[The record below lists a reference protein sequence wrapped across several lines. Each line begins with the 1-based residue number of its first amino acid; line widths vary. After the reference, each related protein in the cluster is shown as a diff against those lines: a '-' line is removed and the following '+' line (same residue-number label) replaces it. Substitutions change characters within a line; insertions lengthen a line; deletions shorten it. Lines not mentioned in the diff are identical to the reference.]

1 MTDDD
6 RVLTRGERLRTLIS
20 DDTAGPREPQP
31 EWIYHRS
38 LRPARLLGDLWRA
51 RTIVRTLTERDLRV
65 RYKQSL
71 LGFTWA
77 VLTPLGLLV
86 AFMIVFQRAADVET
100 GGIPYPLFAFIG
112 LVPWMFFSSALTT
125 GGNSVLN
132 DKALL
137 SKAQFPREVFPLSG
151 AAVAGVDALMGVVPL
166 TVLFVAYGRAPAVT
180 TPLAVLPLVVMIAFV
195 TGLALLLSAV
205 IVHLRDVRLALP
217 LVLQILLFATP
228 VGYSFDVVPA
238 DFRLAYSFLNPLGPV
253 IDSFRRTVLMG
264 QPPRWEYLGAAS
276 VTAAVL
282 LVGGYLVFKRLET
295 GFADVA

>member
-6 RVLTRGERLRTLIS
+6 RVLTRGERLRTLVS
-20 DDTAGPREPQP
+20 DDAPGPREPRP

-38 LRPARLLGDLWRA
+38 LRPGRLLGDLWRA
-51 RTIVRTLTERDLRV
+51 RGIVKTLTERDLRV

-100 GGIPYPLFAFIG
+100 GGVPYPLFAFVG
-112 LVPWMFFSSALTT
+112 LVPWMFFSSGLST

-137 SKAQFPREVFPLSG
+137 SKAQFPREVFPLG
-151 AAVAGVDALMGVVPL
+151 GVAVAGVDALMGLVPL
-166 TVLFVAYGRAPAVT
+166 TVLFLAYGRAPSAT
-180 TPLAVLPLVVMIAFV
+180 APLAVLPLLVMVAFV
-195 TGLALLLSAV
+195 TGLALFLSAV

-217 LVLQILLFATP
+217 LALQILLFATP
-228 VGYSFDVVPA
+228 VGYSLDVVPE
-238 DFRLAYSFLNPLGPV
+238 RLRLTYSFLNPLGPV
-253 IDSFRRTVLMG
+253 IDSYRRTVLMG
-264 QPPRWEYLGAAS
+264 EQPRWEYLGAGS
-276 VTAAVL
+276 VTALAV

>member
-1 MTDDD
+1 MTDHDL
-6 RVLTRGERLRTLIS
+6 VLTRGERLRTLMS
-20 DDTAGPREPQP
+20 DDSAGPREPRP

-38 LRPARLLGDLWRA
+38 LRPARLLAELWRA

-86 AFMIVFQRAADVET
+86 AFMIVFQRAADVDT
-100 GGIPYPLFAFIG
+100 GEVPYPLFAFIG
-112 LVPWMFFSSALTT
+112 LVPWMFFSSGLST

-137 SKAQFPREVFPLSG
+137 SKAQFPREVFPLG
-151 AAVAGVDALMGVVPL
+151 GVAVAGVDALMGLVPL
-166 TVLFVAYGRAPAVT
+166 TVLFLAYRRAPSVT

-195 TGLALLLSAV
+195 SGLALLLSAV

-217 LVLQILLFATP
+217 LALQILLFATP
-228 VGYSFDVVPA
+228 VGYSLDVVP
-238 DFRLAYSFLNPLGPV
+238 DEYRLAYSFLNPLGPI
-253 IDSFRRTVLMG
+253 IDSYRRTVLMDE
-264 QPPRWEYLGAAS
+264 PPQWEYLGAAS
-276 VTAAVL
+276 VTSAVL
-282 LVGGYLVFKRLET
+282 LLGGYLVFKRLET

>member
-20 DDTAGPREPQP
+20 DDKSGPREPRP
-31 EWIYHRS
+31 EWMYHRP
-38 LRPARLLGDLWRA
+38 LRPARLLREVWRA
-51 RTIVRTLTERDLRV
+51 RSIVRTLTERDLRV

-86 AFMIVFQRAADVET
+86 AFMIVFQRAAGVET
-100 GGIPYPLFAFIG
+100 GGPPYPLFAFIG
-112 LVPWMFFSSALTT
+112 LVPWMFFSSAVST

-151 AAVAGVDALMGVVPL
+151 VAVAGVDALMGLVPL
-166 TVLFVAYGRAPAVT
+166 MVLFLAYGRAPSVT
-180 TPLAVLPLVVMIAFV
+180 TPLAVLPLIVMIAFV

-217 LVLQILLFATP
+217 LALQILLFATP
-228 VGYSFDVVPA
+228 VGYSLDVVPA
-238 DFRLAYSFLNPLGPV
+238 GFRLAYSFINPLGPV
-253 IDSFRRTVLMG
+253 IDSYRRTVLMG
-264 QPPRWEYLGAAS
+264 EQPQWDHLGAAS
-276 VTAAVL
+276 VTAAVC
-282 LVGGYLVFKRLET
+282 LVAGYLVFKRLET